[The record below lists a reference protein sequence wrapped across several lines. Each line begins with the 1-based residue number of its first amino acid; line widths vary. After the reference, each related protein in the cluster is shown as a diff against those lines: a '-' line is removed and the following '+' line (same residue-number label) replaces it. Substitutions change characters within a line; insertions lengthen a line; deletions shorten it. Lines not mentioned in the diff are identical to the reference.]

1 VRAVLDTSVLIGPLR
16 RPLDGEVA
24 VSAVSLAELH
34 FGVLVA
40 KTGESRS
47 TRLRRVAAI
56 ERAFKPL
63 PVDDAVARAYGKL
76 AAATV
81 SAGRKVRPRALDL
94 LIAATAHVHDARL
107 YTRNA
112 ADLAAVDDLVDI
124 VAVPE
129 ATGDDADHALVIE
142 GIDDRVLEVLRFSA
156 ASNDR
161 SVSEEI
167 VAVVTA
173 ALERSS
179 TPDR

>member
-1 VRAVLDTSVLIGPLR
+1 MRAVLDTSVLIDPLP

-40 KTGESRS
+40 KTEESRS
-47 TRLRRVAAI
+47 TRLRRLAAI
-56 ERAFKPL
+56 ERAFQPL

-81 SAGRKVRPRALDL
+81 SVGRKVRPRALDL
-94 LIAATAHVHDARL
+94 MIAATAHVHEARL

-112 ADLAAVDDLVDI
+112 ADLEAVDDLVDI

-129 ATGDDADHALVIE
+129 ATDDSGDHALVVE
-142 GIDDRVLEVLRFSA
+142 GVDDRVLEILRFSA
-156 ASNDR
+156 ARNDR
-161 SVSEEI
+161 SVGEEI
-167 VAVVTA
+167 VAIVTA
-173 ALERSS
+173 ALERNA
-179 TPDR
+179 D